1 MSEPYEGLEAEECGI
16 LDGCPHG
23 RCVRVPEGFTC
34 DCFDGY
40 RLDITRMSC
49 VDVNECD
56 EAEAMRAVSTLT
68 APSAVSVVQDLLPR
82 ISHITVR
89 LLDPGPE
96 QGRQIS
102 HYT

>member
-1 MSEPYEGLEAEECGI
+1 
-16 LDGCPHG
+16 
-23 RCVRVPEGFTC
+23 
-34 DCFDGY
+34 
-40 RLDITRMSC
+40 
-49 VDVNECD
+49 
-56 EAEAMRAVSTLT
+56 MRAVSTLT